1 MKTTQSATTALYCNT
16 EHSTVNCTL
25 VLHSEAMKR
34 TQYGTLP
41 SPPAPPSGP
50 QDLETAAAEPLL
62 VGGAKKALA
71 GFLWSLLA
79 GLAFTAS

>member
-1 MKTTQSATTALYCNT
+1 MKTTQSATTALYCDT

-25 VLHSEAMKR
+25 VLPTEPMKR

-41 SPPAPPSGP
+41 APPSVP
-50 QDLETAAAEPLL
+50 RDLETAAAEPLL
-62 VGGAKKALA
+62 VGAAKKGLA